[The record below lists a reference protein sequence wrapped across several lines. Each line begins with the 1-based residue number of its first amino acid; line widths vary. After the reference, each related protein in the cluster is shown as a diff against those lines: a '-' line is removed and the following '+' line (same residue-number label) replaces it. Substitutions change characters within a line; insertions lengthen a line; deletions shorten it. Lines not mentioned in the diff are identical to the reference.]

1 MSTIYR
7 DIGKFNRDITLNIEE
22 AADKGKYGPYWE
34 NIKELVNMLSSSEDE
49 SEIIELEIYKLAMYS
64 IETYARKFKA
74 DSVSQDDMT
83 SLFNT
88 VKTAVAKVDTTSDK
102 TEKLKDDVVARFES
116 VESAINNAY
125 RE

>member
-1 MSTIYR
+1 
-7 DIGKFNRDITLNIEE
+7 
-22 AADKGKYGPYWE
+22 
-34 NIKELVNMLSSSEDE
+34 MLSNSDDE

-74 DSVSQDDMT
+74 DGISQEDMT

-88 VKTAVAKVDTTSDK
+88 VKSAVADVDTTSDK
-102 TEKLKDDVVARFES
+102 TEKLKNDVITRFES
-116 VESAINNAY
+116 VESAISNAY